1 MISDF
6 VKKDLTAGTISDRL
20 ALIFLKGALRMH
32 SNAIGY
38 SYVVVV
44 TMHVVNV
51 DGFVGV
57 CENIDCREE

>member
-1 MISDF
+1 
-6 VKKDLTAGTISDRL
+6 
-20 ALIFLKGALRMH
+20 MH